1 VKYKEQFALDD
12 KFIWTVK
19 EDWYDLDH
27 KYLIYNPD
35 FRTFRIFDKITV
47 FPNVYLD
54 YFSDVAMEK
63 RIRYISDFYNT
74 HRGDLDREYPYLNE
88 EQMNAFIEEAV
99 EEIKQDLIC
108 RNIICTNIM

>member
-1 VKYKEQFALDD
+1 
-12 KFIWTVK
+12 
-19 EDWYDLDH
+19 
-27 KYLIYNPD
+27 
-35 FRTFRIFDKITV
+35 
-47 FPNVYLD
+47 
-54 YFSDVAMEK
+54 MEK